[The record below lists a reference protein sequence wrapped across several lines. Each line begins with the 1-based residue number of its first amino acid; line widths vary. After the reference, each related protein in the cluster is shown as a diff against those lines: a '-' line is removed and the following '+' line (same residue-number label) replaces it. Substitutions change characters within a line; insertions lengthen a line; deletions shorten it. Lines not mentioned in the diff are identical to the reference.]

1 MPLRTALEML
11 GASSDKQ
18 WISSCISHYSGY
30 IREAAIGRAV
40 ELGDSAFLDPIALRV
55 NDWVP
60 EVRKSATSA
69 LLTLLAVFPA
79 QHFVAIIPR
88 LRSLILATRTDHRA
102 WLLEFEQ
109 RLVEAGGS
117 ASIIDAMRGADFR
130 LRRAAYLVARDHQLL
145 PVTEMIRRGLL
156 SGDILLAQYAV
167 KLLAAIPSPEQGV
180 YIALAT
186 ASPFGPVR
194 HAALKI
200 AANNRVDFDI
210 EPFLWRTLFD
220 SQGSLRSIAA
230 KSLVERGLDIVG
242 HCKARLNTEC
252 LSAKNVRAGLSL
264 LVEQNAPD
272 VNALMNRYVDDK
284 RAEVR
289 AHALLLQARISPS
302 RKDEIASRALLDP
315 SRKVRKTGVRLC
327 VSGAFV
333 TLDLVLAML
342 MRWRDRDAAFAV
354 CKRDQWDS
362 LACLAMLAA
371 LPLEEVDYCFD
382 VSAALVKWIDNRSS
396 ASWTKPSAQHRQILA
411 ESGVSMRLLEQAGNG
426 HVELR
431 TRLREVGIDI

>member
-1 MPLRTALEML
+1 MPLRTAIEML
-11 GASSDKQ
+11 DASSDEQ
-18 WISSCISHYSGY
+18 LIGTCISHYSGY

-40 ELGDSAFLDPIALRV
+40 ELGGGAFLDLIASRV

-60 EVRKSATSA
+60 EVRKSATNA
-69 LLTLLAVFPA
+69 LLTLLAAVPA

-145 PVTEMIRRGLL
+145 PVTEMIRHGLL
-156 SGDILLAQYAV
+156 SGDIVLARCAV
-167 KLLAAIPSPEQGV
+167 NLLAAVPASEQGV

-194 HAALKI
+194 LAALEI
-200 AANNRVDFDI
+200 AASNRVDFDI

-220 SQGSLRSIAA
+220 SQGSLRSVAA
-230 KSLVERGLDIVG
+230 KSLVERGRDIVG
-242 HCKARLNTEC
+242 HCKAMLNAES
-252 LSAKNVRAGLSL
+252 LSAKHVRAGLSL

-272 VNALMNRYVDDK
+272 VNALLVRYVDNK
-284 RAEVR
+284 RSDVR

-315 SRKVRKTGVRLC
+315 SRMVRKTGVRLC

-342 MRWRDRDAAFAV
+342 MRWRDHDAAYAV

-362 LACLAMLAA
+362 LACLAMIAK
-371 LPLEEVDYCFD
+371 LPPQEVNDCFD

-396 ASWTKPSAQHRQILA
+396 ASWTKPSAQHRQVLA
-411 ESGVSMRLLEQAGNG
+411 EPSVRMRLLELVGNG
-426 HVELR
+426 QAELR
-431 TRLREVGIDI
+431 TRLREVGIEI